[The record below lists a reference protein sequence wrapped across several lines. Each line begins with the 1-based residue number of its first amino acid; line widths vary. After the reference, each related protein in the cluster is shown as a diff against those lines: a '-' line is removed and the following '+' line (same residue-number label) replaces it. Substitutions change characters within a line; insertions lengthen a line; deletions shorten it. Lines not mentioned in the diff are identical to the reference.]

1 MSLSSIVLTSLAV
14 YSLLGVTVKFC
25 THSQGLAAPKVVC
38 HTFFRVM
45 AFAAGD
51 SINIQKAPEAASEAA
66 ANAAAAM
73 RQAGEYLSNTGSM
86 VATMC
91 CLRRV
96 MI

>member
-1 MSLSSIVLTSLAV
+1 
-14 YSLLGVTVKFC
+14 
-25 THSQGLAAPKVVC
+25 
-38 HTFFRVM
+38 M

-73 RQAGEYLSNTGSM
+73 RQAGEYLWNTGSAM